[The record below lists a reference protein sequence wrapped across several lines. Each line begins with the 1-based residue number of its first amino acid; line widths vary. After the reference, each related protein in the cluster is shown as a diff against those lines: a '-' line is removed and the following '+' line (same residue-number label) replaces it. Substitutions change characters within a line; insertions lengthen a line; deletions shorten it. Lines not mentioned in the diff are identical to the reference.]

1 MYIRT
6 RSGATCEAT
15 FSNVGGSNLTF
26 KRLLLV
32 TPPARG

>member
-15 FSNVGGSNLTF
+15 FSNVGGSNLAF